1 MSGVDDEWQSFLSQG
16 AIILSNEKNSA
27 KNNVTNSYQKNMDS
41 TMTSYTAI
49 IDTRYN
55 TNSTN
60 STNATNATNA
70 TNSTNSTNPNTVSR
84 DTDSSS
90 LSKSLKIK
98 EYSNIKQKIN
108 LSSLSTL
115 SSHSSTQK
123 VKNNKNKKTL
133 NNCCFKE
140 GHGVDDVDGDIDDG
154 DGDEVGGEVDGDDC
168 EYTSID
174 MNSGMNTGMV
184 IDDIDNETHVET
196 PEKQPVCSK
205 IYISTKT
212 KISYLNEPI
221 DIKKVF
227 WSIPVSS
234 YSTPSQC
241 IIKKQIK
248 VSTTD
253 PNELKEIRE
262 LLKNEKYYQEQE
274 IEHIDNPEGRI
285 KFKVQLKINVGLCK
299 KDILN
304 YRCKL
309 KRAFFNCFV
318 LIMRIHDQ
326 SGDAFKEM
334 HIKVFNTGKLE
345 IPGIQTDES
354 LEQVLTLLIST
365 LKPIVGPHI
374 DYIRDKCETVLINSN
389 FNCGYFI
396 NRDKLYNI
404 LKYKYRINSS
414 YDSCSYPGIQSK
426 FYYVPGLEIQ
436 TGQHPPANEIDK
448 ANEISFMIFRTGSV
462 LIVGRCD
469 ENVLHCIYDFLK
481 KILEIEYPEIGNKL
495 NIIQP
500 KKQNVK
506 LRRKVINVV
515 EDI

>member
-1 MSGVDDEWQSFLSQG
+1 MSAVDDDWESFLTQG
-16 AIILSNEKNSA
+16 AIILSNEKNNA
-27 KNNVTNSYQKNMDS
+27 KNNVTKSYQKTMDS
-41 TMTSYTAI
+41 TMTSYTEI
-49 IDTRYN
+49 IATHTA
-55 TNSTN
+55 TNQVLNASTN
-60 STNATNATNA
+60 VTTA
-70 TNSTNSTNPNTVSR
+70 PLVLQDNTTASIPC
-84 DTDSSS
+84 
-90 LSKSLKIK
+90 LKKSKKPIK
-98 EYSNIKQKIN
+98 
-108 LSSLSTL
+108 LSSLKNVEDII
-115 SSHSSTQK
+115 HSK
-123 VKNNKNKKTL
+123 KNNKTAKYGVGDDDDYDRD
-133 NNCCFKE
+133 E
-140 GHGVDDVDGDIDDG
+140 GEVDDDG
-154 DGDEVGGEVDGDDC
+154 DEGDEGGDYDSKLLDIVNDEINNEVDMEIND
-168 EYTSID
+168 E
-174 MNSGMNTGMV
+174 NR
-184 IDDIDNETHVET
+184 
-196 PEKQPVCSK
+196 QPVCSN

-212 KISYLNEPI
+212 KISYLNHPI

-227 WSIPVSS
+227 WSIPVSE
-234 YSTPSQC
+234 YSTPCEC

-253 PNELKEIRE
+253 PKELEEIRE
-262 LLKNEKYYQEQE
+262 LLKHEKYYQEQE

-318 LIMRIHDQ
+318 LIMRIRDK
-326 SGDAFKEM
+326 SGEGFKEM

-354 LEQVLTLLIST
+354 LTQVLKLLIT
-365 LKPIVGPHI
+365 ILKPIVGPEI
-374 DYIRDKCETVLINSN
+374 DFIPDKCETVLINSN

-404 LKYKYRINSS
+404 LKYKYRINSN
-414 YDSCSYPGIQSK
+414 YDACSYPGIQSK
-426 FYYVPGLEIQ
+426 FYYIPGLEHQ
-436 TGQHPPANEIDK
+436 TGQHPPANEIHT
-448 ANEISFMIFRTGSV
+448 ASEISFMIFRTGSV
-462 LIVGRCD
+462 LIVGRCG

-481 KILEIEYPEIGNKL
+481 KLLEEEYPEIGNHL

>member
-1 MSGVDDEWQSFLSQG
+1 MSGVDDEWASFLTQG

-49 IDTRYN
+49 IDTR
-55 TNSTN
+55 
-60 STNATNATNA
+60 
-70 TNSTNSTNPNTVSR
+70 
-84 DTDSSS
+84 DT
-90 LSKSLKIK
+90 
-98 EYSNIKQKIN
+98 SNIVLKSPASVSDSVGASIELQKSKLGVGSGSGSGTSKLKPSKQTIN
-108 LSSLSTL
+108 LSSLKKIENTMKL
-115 SSHSSTQK
+115 K
-123 VKNNKNKKTL
+123 KRNNN
-133 NNCCFKE
+133 
-140 GHGVDDVDGDIDDG
+140 V
-154 DGDEVGGEVDGDDC
+154 GDDD
-168 EYTSID
+168 EED
-174 MNSGMNTGMV
+174 DENVLGALADLEEL
-184 IDDIDNETHVET
+184 DDIDLVAFDSELPSIVNTNTAVDGQE
-196 PEKQPVCSK
+196 PQPVCSN

-227 WSIPVSS
+227 WNIPISP
-234 YSTPSQC
+234 YSTPNEC

-253 PNELKEIRE
+253 PKELEEIRE
-262 LLKNEKYYQEQE
+262 LLKHEKYYQEQE

-318 LIMRIHDQ
+318 LIMRIRDHT
-326 SGDAFKEM
+326 GEGFKEM

-354 LEQVLTLLIST
+354 LTQVLKLLIT
-365 LKPIVGPHI
+365 ILRPLVGPHI
-374 DYIRDKCETVLINSN
+374 NFIPDKCETVLINSN

-396 NRDKLYNI
+396 NRDRLYNI
-404 LKYKYRINSS
+404 LKYKYRINSN
-414 YDSCSYPGIQSK
+414 YDACSYPGIQSK
-426 FYYVPGLEIQ
+426 FYYIPGLEDQ
-436 TGQHPPANEIDK
+436 TGQHPPTNEIDN
-448 ANEISFMIFRTGSV
+448 AYEISFMIFRTGSV

-469 ENVLHCIYDFLK
+469 ENVLHCIYGFLK
-481 KILEIEYPEIGNKL
+481 KLLEVEYPEIGNQL

>member
-1 MSGVDDEWQSFLSQG
+1 MSAVDDDWESFLSQG

-49 IDTRYN
+49 IDMQEKSN
-55 TNSTN
+55 MVLKPQSG
-60 STNATNATNA
+60 
-70 TNSTNSTNPNTVSR
+70 V
-84 DTDSSS
+84 SS
-90 LSKSLKIK
+90 LDKS
-98 EYSNIKQKIN
+98 
-108 LSSLSTL
+108 LSSLPVCGSGSSKSKHSKPRINVSCLKNIGSAESAESTE
-115 SSHSSTQK
+115 STVK
-123 VKNNKNKKTL
+123 SKKNNVKTKHRIPISEDEDDDQDGVVDL
-133 NNCCFKE
+133 DE
-140 GHGVDDVDGDIDDG
+140 LAGVDIGNEIDTTDG
-154 DGDEVGGEVDGDDC
+154 EEQ
-168 EYTSID
+168 
-174 MNSGMNTGMV
+174 
-184 IDDIDNETHVET
+184 
-196 PEKQPVCSK
+196 QPVCSN

-227 WSIPVSS
+227 WNIPISS
-234 YSTPSQC
+234 YSTPNEC

-253 PNELKEIRE
+253 PKELEEIRE
-262 LLKNEKYYQEQE
+262 LLKHEKYYQEQE

-318 LIMRIHDQ
+318 LIMRIRDHT
-326 SGDAFKEM
+326 GEGFKEM

-354 LEQVLTLLIST
+354 LDQVLKLLITT

-374 DYIRDKCETVLINSN
+374 NFIPDKCETVLINSN

-396 NRDKLYNI
+396 NRDRLYNI
-404 LKYKYRINSS
+404 LKYKYRINSN
-414 YDSCSYPGIQSK
+414 YDACSYPGIQSK
-426 FYYVPGLEIQ
+426 FYYMPGQENQ
-436 TGQHPPANEIDK
+436 TGQHPPANDVDK
-448 ANEISFMIFRTGSV
+448 AYEISFMIFRTGSV

-469 ENVLHCIYDFLK
+469 ENVLRSIYAFLK
-481 KILEIEYPEIGNKL
+481 KLLEIEYPEIGNQL

>member
-1 MSGVDDEWQSFLSQG
+1 MSCVDDDWESFLTQG
-16 AIILSNEKNSA
+16 AIILSNEKNTA
-27 KNNVTNSYQKNMDS
+27 KNNVTNSYQKNMDP
-41 TMTSYTAI
+41 TMTSHTAI
-49 IDTRYN
+49 IHTN
-55 TNSTN
+55 TDLRENDHSISN
-60 STNATNATNA
+60 NGQDENEKSNKKKG
-70 TNSTNSTNPNTVSR
+70 
-84 DTDSSS
+84 
-90 LSKSLKIK
+90 SK
-98 EYSNIKQKIN
+98 NIKPMSDVVTSDETDISYFDN
-108 LSSLSTL
+108 MADMDDLDDL
-115 SSHSSTQK
+115 
-123 VKNNKNKKTL
+123 V
-133 NNCCFKE
+133 E
-140 GHGVDDVDGDIDDG
+140 VDDADDAGEADDADDADDAGEADDADDADDVDDLGN
-154 DGDEVGGEVDGDDC
+154 VVD
-168 EYTSID
+168 S
-174 MNSGMNTGMV
+174 
-184 IDDIDNETHVET
+184 DNKRK
-196 PEKQPVCSK
+196 PICSN

-227 WSIPVSS
+227 WSIPISP
-234 YSTPSQC
+234 YSTPNEC

-253 PNELKEIRE
+253 PKELQEIKE

-318 LIMRIHDQ
+318 LIMRIRDHTSSDEC
-326 SGDAFKEM
+326 FKEM

-345 IPGIQTDES
+345 IPGIQNDKS
-354 LEQVLTLLIST
+354 LTQVLELLISI
-365 LKPIVGPHI
+365 LKPIVGEHI
-374 DYIRDKCETVLINSN
+374 NFIPDKCETVLINSN

-404 LKYKYRINSS
+404 LKYKYRINSN
-414 YDSCSYPGIQSK
+414 YDACSYPGIQCK
-426 FYYVPGLEIQ
+426 FYYIPGLENQ
-436 TGQHPPANEIDK
+436 TGQQPTANEIDK

-469 ENVLHCIYDFLK
+469 ENVLLCIYEYLK

-495 NIIQP
+495 NIIEP

-506 LRRKVINVV
+506 LRRKIINVT
-515 EDI
+515 ENI

>member
-1 MSGVDDEWQSFLSQG
+1 MSGVDDEWTSFLTQG

-49 IDTRYN
+49 IDTNNVVLKSPTSISEPVELYKP
-55 TNSTN
+55 THGPHGPHGSHG
-60 STNATNATNA
+60 SHV
-70 TNSTNSTNPNTVSR
+70 PG
-84 DTDSSS
+84 
-90 LSKSLKIK
+90 LSKVKPS
-98 EYSNIKQKIN
+98 KQTIN
-108 LSSLSTL
+108 LSSLKKVENNI
-115 SSHSSTQK
+115 HSK
-123 VKNNKNKKTL
+123 KNTIKPKKCNINSDDDDGEL
-133 NNCCFKE
+133 
-140 GHGVDDVDGDIDDG
+140 GHVDDIGDLG
-154 DGDEVGGEVDGDDC
+154 NLEEL
-168 EYTSID
+168 
-174 MNSGMNTGMV
+174 
-184 IDDIDNETHVET
+184 DDIDLDDLDEFDTKIPNIINTTIGCEEQ
-196 PEKQPVCSK
+196 QPVCSN

-227 WSIPVSS
+227 WNIPISP
-234 YSTPSQC
+234 YSTPNEC

-253 PNELKEIRE
+253 PKELEEIRE

-318 LIMRIHDQ
+318 LIMRIRDQ
-326 SGDAFKEM
+326 SGEGFKEM

-354 LEQVLTLLIST
+354 LTQVLKLLIT
-365 LKPIVGPHI
+365 ILRPLVGPHI
-374 DYIRDKCETVLINSN
+374 DFIPDKCETVLINSN

-396 NRDKLYNI
+396 NRDRLYNI
-404 LKYKYRINSS
+404 LKYKYRINSN
-414 YDSCSYPGIQSK
+414 YDACSYPGIQSK
-426 FYYVPGLEIQ
+426 FYYIPGLEHQ
-436 TGQHPPANEIDK
+436 TGQHPPTSEIDK
-448 ANEISFMIFRTGSV
+448 AYEISFMIFRTGSV

-469 ENVLHCIYDFLK
+469 ENVLHCIYAFLK
-481 KILEIEYPEIGNKL
+481 KLLEVEYPEIGNQL

>member
-1 MSGVDDEWQSFLSQG
+1 MSAVDDEWESFLSQG

-49 IDTRYN
+49 IDTN
-55 TNSTN
+55 DK
-60 STNATNATNA
+60 TNAVLKSH
-70 TNSTNSTNPNTVSR
+70 NSVDAEPPPTPLSGLTKPKHLKKIINVS
-84 DTDSSS
+84 
-90 LSKSLKIK
+90 SLKIVENNLHSK
-98 EYSNIKQKIN
+98 KNTIKAKHFTNSSDDELGELEELENIDLDDYDSKIPN
-108 LSSLSTL
+108 IP
-115 SSHSSTQK
+115 
-123 VKNNKNKKTL
+123 NIPNIL
-133 NNCCFKE
+133 NAT
-140 GHGVDDVDGDIDDG
+140 VI
-154 DGDEVGGEVDGDDC
+154 GEAQ
-168 EYTSID
+168 
-174 MNSGMNTGMV
+174 
-184 IDDIDNETHVET
+184 
-196 PEKQPVCSK
+196 QPVCSN

-227 WSIPVSS
+227 WNIPVSE
-234 YSTPSQC
+234 YSTPNQC

-253 PNELKEIRE
+253 PKELEEIRE
-262 LLKNEKYYQEQE
+262 LLKHEKYYQEQE

-318 LIMRIHDQ
+318 LIMRIRDH
-326 SGDAFKEM
+326 SGEGFKEM

-354 LEQVLTLLIST
+354 LTQVLKLLIT
-365 LKPIVGPHI
+365 ILKPIVGPHI
-374 DYIRDKCETVLINSN
+374 NFIPDKCETVLINSN

-396 NRDKLYNI
+396 NRDRLYNI
-404 LKYKYRINSS
+404 LKYKYRINSN
-414 YDSCSYPGIQSK
+414 YDACSYPGIQSK
-426 FYYVPGLEIQ
+426 FYYIPGLEKQ
-436 TGQHPPANEIDK
+436 TGQHPSANEIDT
-448 ANEISFMIFRTGSV
+448 AYEISFMIFRTGSV

-469 ENVLHCIYDFLK
+469 ENVLHCIYGFLK
-481 KILEIEYPEIGNKL
+481 KLLEVEYPEIGNQL

>member
-1 MSGVDDEWQSFLSQG
+1 MSAVDDEWESFLSQG

-49 IDTRYN
+49 IDTN
-55 TNSTN
+55 DK
-60 STNATNATNA
+60 TNAVLKSPTSVDTGPPPMPLPGLSKPKHSKKTINV
-70 TNSTNSTNPNTVSR
+70 SSLKIVESSLHSKKNTIKVKHS
-84 DTDSSS
+84 TDSS
-90 LSKSLKIK
+90 
-98 EYSNIKQKIN
+98 
-108 LSSLSTL
+108 
-115 SSHSSTQK
+115 
-123 VKNNKNKKTL
+123 
-133 NNCCFKE
+133 
-140 GHGVDDVDGDIDDG
+140 DDELGALGALGELEELEDIDL
-154 DGDEVGGEVDGDDC
+154 DD
-168 EYTSID
+168 YDSKIPNIVNAIV
-174 MNSGMNTGMV
+174 NS
-184 IDDIDNETHVET
+184 ESEAQ
-196 PEKQPVCSK
+196 QPVCSN

-227 WSIPVSS
+227 WSIPISE
-234 YSTPSQC
+234 YSTPNEC

-253 PNELKEIRE
+253 PKELEEIRE
-262 LLKNEKYYQEQE
+262 LLKHEKYYQEQE

-318 LIMRIHDQ
+318 LIMRIRDH
-326 SGDAFKEM
+326 SGEGFKEM

-354 LEQVLTLLIST
+354 LTQVLKLLIT
-365 LKPIVGPHI
+365 ILKPIVGPHI
-374 DYIRDKCETVLINSN
+374 DFIPDKCETVLINSN

-396 NRDKLYNI
+396 NRDRLYNI
-404 LKYKYRINSS
+404 LKYKYRINSN
-414 YDSCSYPGIQSK
+414 YDACSYPGIQSK
-426 FYYVPGLEIQ
+426 FYYIPGLENQ

-448 ANEISFMIFRTGSV
+448 AYEISFMIFRTGSV

-469 ENVLHCIYDFLK
+469 ENVLHCIYGFLK
-481 KILEIEYPEIGNKL
+481 KLLEVEYPEIGNQL

>member
-1 MSGVDDEWQSFLSQG
+1 MSGVDDEWASFLTQG

-49 IDTRYN
+49 IDTR
-55 TNSTN
+55 
-60 STNATNATNA
+60 
-70 TNSTNSTNPNTVSR
+70 
-84 DTDSSS
+84 DT
-90 LSKSLKIK
+90 
-98 EYSNIKQKIN
+98 SNIVLKSPASVSDSVGASIELQKSKLGVGSGSGSGTSKLKPSKQTIN
-108 LSSLSTL
+108 LSSLKKIENTMKL
-115 SSHSSTQK
+115 K
-123 VKNNKNKKTL
+123 KRNNN
-133 NNCCFKE
+133 
-140 GHGVDDVDGDIDDG
+140 V
-154 DGDEVGGEVDGDDC
+154 GDDD
-168 EYTSID
+168 EED
-174 MNSGMNTGMV
+174 DENVLGALADLEEL
-184 IDDIDNETHVET
+184 DDIDLVAFDSELPSIVNTNTAVDGQE
-196 PEKQPVCSK
+196 PQPVCSN

-227 WSIPVSS
+227 WNIPISP
-234 YSTPSQC
+234 YSTPNEC

-253 PNELKEIRE
+253 PKELEEIRE
-262 LLKNEKYYQEQE
+262 LLKHEKYYQEQE

-318 LIMRIHDQ
+318 LIMRIRDHT
-326 SGDAFKEM
+326 GEGFKEM

-354 LEQVLTLLIST
+354 LTQVLKLLIT
-365 LKPIVGPHI
+365 ILRPLVGPHI
-374 DYIRDKCETVLINSN
+374 NFIPDKCETVLINSN

-396 NRDKLYNI
+396 NRDRLYNI
-404 LKYKYRINSS
+404 LKYKYRINSN
-414 YDSCSYPGIQSK
+414 YDACSYPGIQSK
-426 FYYVPGLEIQ
+426 FYYIPGLEDQ
-436 TGQHPPANEIDK
+436 TGQHPPTNEIDK
-448 ANEISFMIFRTGSV
+448 AYEISFMIFRTGSV

-469 ENVLHCIYDFLK
+469 ENVLHCIYGFLK
-481 KILEIEYPEIGNKL
+481 KLLEVEYPEIGNQL

>member
-1 MSGVDDEWQSFLSQG
+1 MSGVDDDWESFLTQG
-16 AIILSNEKNSA
+16 AIILSNEKNIA

-41 TMTSYTAI
+41 TMTSHTAI
-49 IDTRYN
+49 IHTNTDVREKDHIHSGDSNTTR
-55 TNSTN
+55 NSN
-60 STNATNATNA
+60 NDPDDKNEN
-70 TNSTNSTNPNTVSR
+70 NEKNEKNE
-84 DTDSSS
+84 
-90 LSKSLKIK
+90 KS
-98 EYSNIKQKIN
+98 Y
-108 LSSLSTL
+108 
-115 SSHSSTQK
+115 
-123 VKNNKNKKTL
+123 KNKGYKKIHKAISDVVTSDETDISYFDNMADMDDL
-133 NNCCFKE
+133 VDLDDLVE
-140 GHGVDDVDGDIDDG
+140 VDDV
-154 DGDEVGGEVDGDDC
+154 VEVDALGDAGDV
-168 EYTSID
+168 D
-174 MNSGMNTGMV
+174 DLGNV
-184 IDDIDNETHVET
+184 IDLENQRKPI
-196 PEKQPVCSK
+196 CSN

-227 WSIPVSS
+227 WSIPISP
-234 YSTPSQC
+234 YSTPNEC

-253 PNELKEIRE
+253 PKELEEIKE

-318 LIMRIHDQ
+318 LIMRIRDHTN
-326 SGDAFKEM
+326 SEECFKEM

-345 IPGIQTDES
+345 IPGIQNDKS
-354 LEQVLTLLIST
+354 LTQVLELLISI
-365 LKPIVGPHI
+365 LKPIVGEHI
-374 DYIRDKCETVLINSN
+374 NFIPDKCETVLINSN

-404 LKYKYRINSS
+404 LKYKYRINSN
-414 YDSCSYPGIQSK
+414 YDACSYPGIQCK
-426 FYYVPGLEIQ
+426 FYYIPGLENQ
-436 TGQHPPANEIDK
+436 TGQQPPTNDIDK

-469 ENVLHCIYDFLK
+469 ENVLLCIYEYLK

-495 NIIQP
+495 NIIEP

-506 LRRKVINVV
+506 LRRKVINVT
-515 EDI
+515 ENI

>member
-1 MSGVDDEWQSFLSQG
+1 MSAVDDDWESFLTQG

-27 KNNVTNSYQKNMDS
+27 KNNVTNSYQKTMDS
-41 TMTSYTAI
+41 TMTSYTQI
-49 IDTRYN
+49 IATHSTTNQVLHDT
-55 TNSTN
+55 
-60 STNATNATNA
+60 TNAATLPINLQ
-70 TNSTNSTNPNTVSR
+70 NTSA
-84 DTDSSS
+84 DTIP
-90 LSKSLKIK
+90 SLKKSKKPIK
-98 EYSNIKQKIN
+98 
-108 LSSLSTL
+108 LSSLKNL
-115 SSHSSTQK
+115 EHVIHSK
-123 VKNNKNKKTL
+123 KNNRTSKY
-133 NNCCFKE
+133 
-140 GHGVDDVDGDIDDG
+140 GGVGGVGGAGGVADDDVDDDIDD
-154 DGDEVGGEVDGDDC
+154 
-168 EYTSID
+168 
-174 MNSGMNTGMV
+174 
-184 IDDIDNETHVET
+184 DIDECGINLHDIVNAPLNMEVNDETR
-196 PEKQPVCSK
+196 QPVCSN

-212 KISYLNEPI
+212 KISYLNQPI

-227 WSIPVSS
+227 WSIPVSE
-234 YSTPSQC
+234 YSTPCEC

-253 PNELKEIRE
+253 PKELEEIRE
-262 LLKNEKYYQEQE
+262 LLKHEKYYQEQE

-318 LIMRIHDQ
+318 LIVRIRDQ
-326 SGDAFKEM
+326 SGEGFKEM

-354 LEQVLTLLIST
+354 LIQVLKLLIT
-365 LKPIVGPHI
+365 ILKPIVGSDI
-374 DYIRDKCETVLINSN
+374 DFIPDKCETVLINSN

-404 LKYKYRINSS
+404 LKYKYRINSN
-414 YDSCSYPGIQSK
+414 YDACSYPGIQSK
-426 FYYVPGLEIQ
+426 FYYIPGLEHQ
-436 TGQHPPANEIDK
+436 TGQHPPANEIHK
-448 ANEISFMIFRTGSV
+448 ASEISFMIFRTGSV
-462 LIVGRCD
+462 LIVGRCG

-481 KILEIEYPEIGNKL
+481 KLLEEEYPEIGNHL

-515 EDI
+515 ENI

>member
-1 MSGVDDEWQSFLSQG
+1 MSCIDDEWTSFLTQG

-27 KNNVTNSYQKNMDS
+27 KNNVTHSYQQNMDS

-49 IDTRYN
+49 VDTKESSNLVLKPLPVAVAVAGAAGSSYTIPKYN
-55 TNSTN
+55 SKELKPSKQSINI
-60 STNATNATNA
+60 
-70 TNSTNSTNPNTVSR
+70 
-84 DTDSSS
+84 SS
-90 LSKSLKIK
+90 LKPNKQQNGNTMKRKKSGSGCK
-98 EYSNIKQKIN
+98 
-108 LSSLSTL
+108 
-115 SSHSSTQK
+115 
-123 VKNNKNKKTL
+123 
-133 NNCCFKE
+133 
-140 GHGVDDVDGDIDDG
+140 
-154 DGDEVGGEVDGDDC
+154 GDD
-168 EYTSID
+168 
-174 MNSGMNTGMV
+174 M
-184 IDDIDNETHVET
+184 DDELGGDALEDELEDELEDVLEDVLEDDLCGVLDDAVLIEPSENQ
-196 PEKQPVCSK
+196 QPVCSN

-212 KISYLNEPI
+212 KISYLNTPI

-227 WSIPVSS
+227 WSIPISP
-234 YSTPSQC
+234 YSTPNEC

-253 PNELKEIRE
+253 PKELEEIKE

-318 LIMRIHDQ
+318 LIMRIKDHV
-326 SGDAFKEM
+326 GDGFKEM

-354 LEQVLTLLIST
+354 LTHVLELLIT
-365 LKPIVGPHI
+365 ILKPIVGPDI
-374 DYIRDKCETVLINSN
+374 NFIPDKCETVLINSN

-404 LKYKYRINSS
+404 LKYKYRINSN
-414 YDSCSYPGIQSK
+414 YDACSYPGIQSK
-426 FYYVPGLEIQ
+426 FYYIPGSDIQ
-436 TGQHPPANEIDK
+436 TGQQTPMCENHTAY
-448 ANEISFMIFRTGSV
+448 EISFMIFRTGSV

-469 ENVLHCIYDFLK
+469 EPVLYCIYDFLK
-481 KILEIEYPEIGNKL
+481 KLLETEYPEIGNQL

-500 KKQNVK
+500 KKHNVK
-506 LRRKVINVV
+506 LRRKIINVI

>member
-1 MSGVDDEWQSFLSQG
+1 MSAVDDEWESFLSQG
-16 AIILSNEKNSA
+16 AIILSNEKNNA
-27 KNNVTNSYQKNMDS
+27 KNNVTNSYEKNMDQ

-49 IDTRYN
+49 VSTSSDDSESCSPVGSNTTRVTSLGSGATTIMHNKENSKKNSKKN
-55 TNSTN
+55 T
-60 STNATNATNA
+60 
-70 TNSTNSTNPNTVSR
+70 
-84 DTDSSS
+84 
-90 LSKSLKIK
+90 K
-98 EYSNIKQKIN
+98 
-108 LSSLSTL
+108 
-115 SSHSSTQK
+115 
-123 VKNNKNKKTL
+123 KNKL
-133 NNCCFKE
+133 HV
-140 GHGVDDVDGDIDDG
+140 HGGTSDDFDTNDDILDEIDIDESSVISEEILEENM
-154 DGDEVGGEVDGDDC
+154 DE
-168 EYTSID
+168 YD
-174 MNSGMNTGMV
+174 MN
-184 IDDIDNETHVET
+184 
-196 PEKQPVCSK
+196 KQPVCSN

-212 KISYLNEPI
+212 KISYLNKPI

-227 WSIPVSS
+227 WSIPISP
-234 YSTPSQC
+234 YSTPNEC

-253 PNELKEIRE
+253 PKELEEIKE

-318 LIMRIHDQ
+318 LIMRIRDHTSSDE
-326 SGDAFKEM
+326 SFKEM

-354 LEQVLTLLIST
+354 LSQVLKLLIAT
-365 LKPIVGPHI
+365 LKPIVGDHI
-374 DYIRDKCETVLINSN
+374 DFIPDKCETVLINSN

-396 NRDKLYNI
+396 NRDKLYNL
-404 LKYKYRINSS
+404 LKYKYRINSN
-414 YDSCSYPGIQSK
+414 YDACSYPGIQSK
-426 FYYVPGLEIQ
+426 FYYIPGLETQ
-436 TGQHPPANEIDK
+436 TGQQPPASEIDK

-469 ENVLHCIYDFLK
+469 ENVLHCIYQFLK
-481 KILEIEYPEIGNKL
+481 RILEVEYHEIGNKL

-506 LRRKVINVV
+506 LRKKVINVT
-515 EDI
+515 ENI

>member
-1 MSGVDDEWQSFLSQG
+1 MSCIDDEWTSFLTQG

-27 KNNVTNSYQKNMDS
+27 KNNVTHSYQQNMDS

-49 IDTRYN
+49 VDTK
-55 TNSTN
+55 
-60 STNATNATNA
+60 A
-70 TNSTNSTNPNTVSR
+70 
-84 DTDSSS
+84 SSS
-90 LSKSLKIK
+90 SSSSSNVILKSLSPPIV
-98 EYSNIKQKIN
+98 
-108 LSSLSTL
+108 
-115 SSHSSTQK
+115 SSTIPK
-123 VKNNKNKKTL
+123 YNNKELKPSKQSINISLLKSNKQQITNTSKHEISNSGCNIDELSDAFEDEL
-133 NNCCFKE
+133 NDVLEDITGNI
-140 GHGVDDVDGDIDDG
+140 VDDSVYIQNDELQEICDD
-154 DGDEVGGEVDGDDC
+154 
-168 EYTSID
+168 
-174 MNSGMNTGMV
+174 
-184 IDDIDNETHVET
+184 
-196 PEKQPVCSK
+196 KQPVCSN

-212 KISYLNEPI
+212 KISYLNTPI

-227 WSIPVSS
+227 WSIPISP
-234 YSTPSQC
+234 YSTPNEC

-253 PNELKEIRE
+253 PKELEEIKE

-285 KFKVQLKINVGLCK
+285 KFKVQLKVNVGLCK

-318 LIMRIHDQ
+318 LIMRIKDHT
-326 SGDAFKEM
+326 GENFKEM

-354 LEQVLTLLIST
+354 LTHVLELLISI
-365 LKPIVGPHI
+365 LKPIVGSHI
-374 DYIRDKCETVLINSN
+374 NFIPDKCETVLINSN

-404 LKYKYRINSS
+404 LKYKYRINSN
-414 YDSCSYPGIQSK
+414 YDACSYPGIQSK
-426 FYYVPGLEIQ
+426 FYYIPGNDIQ
-436 TGQHPPANEIDK
+436 TGQQTPMGENQK
-448 ANEISFMIFRTGSV
+448 AYEISFMIFRTGSV

-469 ENVLHCIYDFLK
+469 EPVLYCIYDFLK
-481 KILEIEYPEIGNKL
+481 KLLEVEYPEIGNQL

-500 KKQNVK
+500 KKHNVK
-506 LRRKVINVV
+506 LRRKIINVL

>member
-1 MSGVDDEWQSFLSQG
+1 MSAVDDEWESFLSQG

-49 IDTRYN
+49 IDTN
-55 TNSTN
+55 DK
-60 STNATNATNA
+60 TNAVLKSPTSVDTGPPPPPTPLPGLSKAKHSKKTINVSSLKIVESNLH
-70 TNSTNSTNPNTVSR
+70 SKKNTIKVKHS
-84 DTDSSS
+84 TDSS
-90 LSKSLKIK
+90 
-98 EYSNIKQKIN
+98 
-108 LSSLSTL
+108 
-115 SSHSSTQK
+115 
-123 VKNNKNKKTL
+123 
-133 NNCCFKE
+133 
-140 GHGVDDVDGDIDDG
+140 DDELGALGALGALGELEELEDIDL
-154 DGDEVGGEVDGDDC
+154 DD
-168 EYTSID
+168 YDSKIPNIVNAIV
-174 MNSGMNTGMV
+174 NS
-184 IDDIDNETHVET
+184 ESEAQ
-196 PEKQPVCSK
+196 QPVCSN

-227 WSIPVSS
+227 WSIPISE
-234 YSTPSQC
+234 YSTPSEC

-253 PNELKEIRE
+253 PKELEEIRE
-262 LLKNEKYYQEQE
+262 LLKHEKYYQEQE

-318 LIMRIHDQ
+318 LIMRIRDH
-326 SGDAFKEM
+326 SGEGFKEM

-354 LEQVLTLLIST
+354 LTQVLKLLIT
-365 LKPIVGPHI
+365 ILKPIVGPHI
-374 DYIRDKCETVLINSN
+374 DFIPDKCETVLINSN

-396 NRDKLYNI
+396 NRDRLYNI
-404 LKYKYRINSS
+404 LKYKYRINSN
-414 YDSCSYPGIQSK
+414 YDACSYPGIQSK
-426 FYYVPGLEIQ
+426 FYYIPGLENQ

-448 ANEISFMIFRTGSV
+448 AYEISFMIFRTGSV

-469 ENVLHCIYDFLK
+469 ENVLHCIYGFLK
-481 KILEIEYPEIGNKL
+481 KLLEVEYPEIGNQL